1 VSSHIS
7 DNSVG
12 FSSTINLS
20 FLRWKQQDQLIL
32 SALLSSLSI
41 DVLHLV
47 VNYHTSYCIWR
58 TLEKT
63 LMSLS
68 NSRIMQL
75 HGSFKNLGQG
85 DASVTMYMQQAKF
98 LFDELATADR
108 PISLKDFNFYVF
120 HGLHGEFKLS
130 NQPHDQG
137 RTAVIC
143 RPS

>member
-1 VSSHIS
+1 M
-7 DNSVG
+7 
-12 FSSTINLS
+12 
-20 FLRWKQQDQLIL
+20 
-32 SALLSSLSI
+32 
-41 DVLHLV
+41 DVLHLMV
-47 VNYHTSYCIWR
+47 DCQTSHYVWR
-58 TLEKT
+58 TLEQALT
-63 LMSLS
+63 SPS
-68 NSRIMQL
+68 NSRIKQL
-75 HGSFKNLGQG
+75 HGSFQDLWQG